1 MNSVIGTWHLVAET
15 ATDETGQPRPTLA
28 GPLPLGFITFTA
40 GGRMIVAVSDGRP
53 DPIDGPRGFYSYCGS
68 YTFDGAR
75 LITRVDGASDPRL
88 RAAPQVRGAHFD
100 GRPPH
105 PAPVGR
111 VLPGRRSRRTGT
123 DLEPHRLGR

>member
-100 GRPPH
+100 G
-105 PAPVGR
+105 
-111 VLPGRRSRRTGT
+111 
-123 DLEPHRLGR
+123 DRLTLRLLDGFFPDADHVVRELTWNRIA